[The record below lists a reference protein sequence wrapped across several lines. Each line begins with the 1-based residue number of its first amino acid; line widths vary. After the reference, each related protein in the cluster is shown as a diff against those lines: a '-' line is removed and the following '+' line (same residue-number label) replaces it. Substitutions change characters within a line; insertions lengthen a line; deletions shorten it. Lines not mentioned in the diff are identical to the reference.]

1 MSFYLF
7 YGTYLSIAD
16 IQRSKK
22 VDVHLDAVTE
32 RHLLRNYWHRAFN
45 QQVRRNRYR
54 WCFYRFVLNLLVGAT
69 GQRQNQE

>member
-7 YGTYLSIAD
+7 YGPYLSIAD
-16 IQRSKK
+16 VQRSKK
-22 VDVHLDAVTE
+22 VDVHLDAVTK

-45 QQVRRNRYR
+45 QQVCRNRYR
-54 WCFYRFVLNLLVGAT
+54 RRFYRFVLNLLVGAS